1 MAVSAARCFLACVGS
16 MLLAN
21 SAERIVVRFEHFG
34 RSARMHARAIR
45 VSRSL
50 LFCAERPRPEVAFP
64 PRAKSLESHHQNLR
78 EAIPPAS
85 TIVVGPDEA
94 ALKGKSTLDLSNTT
108 DFQNHPIITMMLG
121 VARHL
126 HLTAATQGN
135 PDRSHSRTA
144 DSPESMDRIQMGF
157 TPLKANVGQWSIAM
171 TAMIGRMALV
181 ITAVAAVA
189 VCTAVKLATAQ
200 TTQASLLFVQ
210 TAQKIDYKDGV
221 MTLHDVPSQTIF
233 FTDRPNRVVGNLPTN
248 AFVAKWTTDKGPN
261 GFASNPPNAAV
272 TVFQP
277 DGIRTAV
284 VELSNPRLDGSKLS
298 YNVKVLQGIAS
309 TQPASGVLVIDDFP
323 EAWARNAFQ
332 IR

>member
-1 MAVSAARCFLACVGS
+1 M
-16 MLLAN
+16 
-21 SAERIVVRFEHFG
+21 ER
-34 RSARMHARAIR
+34 
-45 VSRSL
+45 L
-50 LFCAERPRPEVAFP
+50 
-64 PRAKSLESHHQNLR
+64 
-78 EAIPPAS
+78 
-85 TIVVGPDEA
+85 
-94 ALKGKSTLDLSNTT
+94 
-108 DFQNHPIITMMLG
+108 
-121 VARHL
+121 
-126 HLTAATQGN
+126 
-135 PDRSHSRTA
+135 
-144 DSPESMDRIQMGF
+144 QMGF
-157 TPLKANVGQWSIAM
+157 TLLHHLKPMLEKWSIAM
-171 TAMIGRMALV
+171 TAMIRRMVLV
-181 ITAVAAVA
+181 ITAIAAVA
-189 VCTAVKLATAQ
+189 VGTAVKLATAQ
-200 TTQASLLFVQ
+200 TTQANLLFVQ

-284 VELSNPRLDGSKLS
+284 VELRNPRLDGSKLS

-332 IR
+332 VPG